1 MMIFRKIFAATF
13 IVTSI
18 VSCKPQAADTSNIN
32 DPFAGDYRMAGDSTV
47 YGLAC
52 KGSSDDAILLLPAD
66 GSDPVRYDIVSA
78 TRKNKVLGSVN
89 TGDRIALVPNKK
101 RANVADMVINLDE
114 LRGVWCYMVMPRM
127 RQDGHEQEQARGR
140 AKDSMADSLS
150 LSLLVPLEY
159 GFWLKSQGEAAS
171 VGYIRELNALADGNP
186 VTYPSLDYFV
196 KWQIW
201 NGKFVMASG
210 KPKYDKD
217 NTVDGYTDIKY
228 DTCSID
234 FLSHDSLALTDRNGT
249 RGYHRKKDASEV
261 NKKAQAVAAKHKK
274 AALRRNAL
282 P

>member
-1 MMIFRKIFAATF
+1 MIFRKIFVAIF
-13 IVTSI
+13 IVITI
-18 VSCKPQAADTSNIN
+18 VSCKRQAADTTNIN

-52 KGSSDDAILLLPAD
+52 KGSSDDAILLLPVD
-66 GSDPVRYDIVSA
+66 GSDPVRYDIFLA
-78 TRKNKVLGSVN
+78 TRRNKVLGSIN

-101 RANVADMVINLDE
+101 HANVADMVINLDE
-114 LRGVWCYMVMPRM
+114 LKGVWCYMVMPQM
-127 RQDGHEQEQARGR
+127 RQDSYEQEQVQDRT
-140 AKDSMADSLS
+140 KDSMADSLA
-150 LSLLVPLEY
+150 LSLFVPLEY

-171 VGYIRELNALADGNP
+171 VGYIRELNTLVDESP
-186 VTYPSLDYFV
+186 VIYPSLDYFI

-201 NGKFVMASG
+201 NGKFILASG

-217 NTVDGYTDIKY
+217 NTVDGYTDIRY

-249 RGYHRKKDASEV
+249 RCYYRKKDANEV
-261 NKKAQAVAAKHKK
+261 NKKAQAIADKHKK
-274 AALRRNAL
+274 AALRRNAQ

>member
-1 MMIFRKIFAATF
+1 MIFRKIFVAIF
-13 IVTSI
+13 IVITI
-18 VSCKPQAADTSNIN
+18 VSCKRQAADTTNIN

-66 GSDPVRYDIVSA
+66 GSDPVRYDIVLA
-78 TRKNKVLGSVN
+78 TRRNKVLGSIN

-101 RANVADMVINLDE
+101 HANVADMVINLDE
-114 LRGVWCYMVMPRM
+114 LKGVWCYMVMPQM
-127 RQDGHEQEQARGR
+127 RQDSYKQEQVQDRT
-140 AKDSMADSLS
+140 KDSMADSLA
-150 LSLLVPLEY
+150 LSLFVPLEY

-171 VGYIRELNALADGNP
+171 VGYIRELNTLVDESP
-186 VTYPSLDYFV
+186 VIYPLLDYFI

-201 NGKFVMASG
+201 NGKFILASG

-217 NTVDGYTDIKY
+217 NTVDGYTDIRY

-249 RGYHRKKDASEV
+249 RCYYRKKDANEV
-261 NKKAQAVAAKHKK
+261 NKKAQAIADKHKK
-274 AALRRNAL
+274 AALRRNAQ

>member
-171 VGYIRELNALADGNP
+171 VGYIRELNALADGTP

-210 KPKYDKD
+210 RPKYDKD

-261 NKKAQAVAAKHKK
+261 NKKAQAIAAKHKK

>member
-1 MMIFRKIFAATF
+1 MMIFRKIFVATF

-78 TRKNKVLGSVN
+78 TRRKKVLGSVN

-101 RANVADMVINLDE
+101 HANVADMVINLDE

-140 AKDSMADSLS
+140 AKDSKADSLS

-210 KPKYDKD
+210 RPKYDKD
-217 NTVDGYTDIKY
+217 NTVEGYTDIKY

-234 FLSHDSLALTDRNGT
+234 FLSHDSLALTDHNGT
-249 RGYHRKKDASEV
+249 RGYYRKKDASEV
-261 NKKAQAVAAKHKK
+261 NKKAQAIAAKHKK

>member
-171 VGYIRELNALADGNP
+171 VGYIRELNALADESP
-186 VTYPSLDYFV
+186 VAYPSLDYFV

-210 KPKYDKD
+210 RPKYDKD

-249 RGYHRKKDASEV
+249 RCYYRKKDASEV
-261 NKKAQAVAAKHKK
+261 NKKAQAIAAKHKK

>member
-1 MMIFRKIFAATF
+1 MIFRKIFAATF

-210 KPKYDKD
+210 RPKYDKD
-217 NTVDGYTDIKY
+217 NTVEGYTDIKY

-249 RGYHRKKDASEV
+249 RGYHRKRDASEV

>member
-1 MMIFRKIFAATF
+1 MIFRKIFVAIF
-13 IVTSI
+13 IVITI
-18 VSCKPQAADTSNIN
+18 VSCKRQAADTTNIN
-32 DPFAGDYRMAGDSTV
+32 DPFAGDYRMADDSTV

-66 GSDPVRYDIVSA
+66 GSDPVRYDIVLA
-78 TRKNKVLGSVN
+78 TRRNKVLGSIN

-101 RANVADMVINLDE
+101 HANVADMVINLDE
-114 LRGVWCYMVMPRM
+114 LKGVWCYMVMPQM
-127 RQDGHEQEQARGR
+127 RQDSYEQEQVQDRT
-140 AKDSMADSLS
+140 KDSMADSLAHS
-150 LSLLVPLEY
+150 LFVPLEY

-171 VGYIRELNALADGNP
+171 VGYIRELNTLVDESP
-186 VTYPSLDYFV
+186 VTYPSLDYFI

-201 NGKFVMASG
+201 NGKFILASG

-217 NTVDGYTDIKY
+217 NTVDGYTDIRY

-249 RGYHRKKDASEV
+249 RCYYRKKDANEV
-261 NKKAQAVAAKHKK
+261 NKKAQTIADKHKK
-274 AALRRNAL
+274 AALRRNAQ

>member
-1 MMIFRKIFAATF
+1 MIFRKIFAATF

-186 VTYPSLDYFV
+186 VTYPALDYFV

-210 KPKYDKD
+210 RPKYDKD

-249 RGYHRKKDASEV
+249 RGYHRKRDASEV

>member
-1 MMIFRKIFAATF
+1 MIFRKIFVAIF
-13 IVTSI
+13 IVITI
-18 VSCKPQAADTSNIN
+18 VSCKRQAADTTNIN

-66 GSDPVRYDIVSA
+66 GGDPVRYDIVLA
-78 TRKNKVLGSVN
+78 TRRNKVLGSIN

-101 RANVADMVINLDE
+101 HANVADMVINLDE
-114 LRGVWCYMVMPRM
+114 LKGVWCYMVMPQM
-127 RQDGHEQEQARGR
+127 RQDSYEQEQVQNRT
-140 AKDSMADSLS
+140 KDSMADSLA
-150 LSLLVPLEY
+150 LSLFVPLEY

-171 VGYIRELNALADGNP
+171 VGYIRELNTLVDESP
-186 VTYPSLDYFV
+186 VTYPSLDYFI

-201 NGKFVMASG
+201 NGKFILASG

-217 NTVDGYTDIKY
+217 NTVDGYTDIRY

-249 RGYHRKKDASEV
+249 RCYYRKKDANEV
-261 NKKAQAVAAKHKK
+261 NKKAQTIADKHKK
-274 AALRRNAL
+274 AALRRNAQ

>member
-1 MMIFRKIFAATF
+1 
-13 IVTSI
+13 
-18 VSCKPQAADTSNIN
+18 
-32 DPFAGDYRMAGDSTV
+32 MAGDSTV

-127 RQDGHEQEQARGR
+127 RQDGHEQEQVQNRT
-140 AKDSMADSLS
+140 KDSMADSLS

-210 KPKYDKD
+210 RPKYDKD

>member
-210 KPKYDKD
+210 RPKYDKD

-249 RGYHRKKDASEV
+249 RGYHRKRDASEV

>member
-1 MMIFRKIFAATF
+1 MIFRKIFVAIF
-13 IVTSI
+13 IVITI
-18 VSCKPQAADTSNIN
+18 VSCKRQAADTTNIN

-66 GSDPVRYDIVSA
+66 GSDPVRYDIVLA
-78 TRKNKVLGSVN
+78 TRRNKVLGSIN

-101 RANVADMVINLDE
+101 HANVADMVINLDE
-114 LRGVWCYMVMPRM
+114 LKGVWCYMVMPQM
-127 RQDGHEQEQARGR
+127 RQDSYEQVQVQDRT
-140 AKDSMADSLS
+140 KDSMADSLA
-150 LSLLVPLEY
+150 LSLFVPLEY

-171 VGYIRELNALADGNP
+171 VGYIRELNTLVDESP
-186 VTYPSLDYFV
+186 VIYPSLDYFI

-201 NGKFVMASG
+201 NGKFIFASG

-217 NTVDGYTDIKY
+217 NTVDGYTDIRY

-249 RGYHRKKDASEV
+249 RCYYRKKDANEV
-261 NKKAQAVAAKHKK
+261 NKKAQAIADKHKK
-274 AALRRNAL
+274 AALRRNAQ

>member
-1 MMIFRKIFAATF
+1 MMIFRKIFVAIF
-13 IVTSI
+13 IVITI
-18 VSCKPQAADTSNIN
+18 VSCKRQAADTTNIN

-66 GSDPVRYDIVSA
+66 GSDPVRYDIVLA
-78 TRKNKVLGSVN
+78 TRRNKVLGSIN

-101 RANVADMVINLDE
+101 HANVADMVINLDE
-114 LRGVWCYMVMPRM
+114 LKGVWCYMVMPQM
-127 RQDGHEQEQARGR
+127 RQDSYEQEQVQDRT
-140 AKDSMADSLS
+140 KDSMADSLA
-150 LSLLVPLEY
+150 LSLFVPLEY

-171 VGYIRELNALADGNP
+171 VGYIRELNTLVDESP
-186 VTYPSLDYFV
+186 VIYPSLDYFI

-201 NGKFVMASG
+201 NGKFILASG

-217 NTVDGYTDIKY
+217 NTVDGYTDIRY

-249 RGYHRKKDASEV
+249 RCYYRKKDANEV
-261 NKKAQAVAAKHKK
+261 NKKAQAIADKHKK
-274 AALRRNAL
+274 AALRRNAQ

>member
-1 MMIFRKIFAATF
+1 MIFRKIFVAIF
-13 IVTSI
+13 IVITI
-18 VSCKPQAADTSNIN
+18 VSCKRQAADTTNIN

-66 GSDPVRYDIVSA
+66 GSDPVRYDIVLA
-78 TRKNKVLGSVN
+78 TRRNKVLGSIN

-101 RANVADMVINLDE
+101 HANVADMVINLDE
-114 LRGVWCYMVMPRM
+114 LKGVWCYMVMPQM
-127 RQDGHEQEQARGR
+127 RQDSYEQEQVQDRT
-140 AKDSMADSLS
+140 KDSMADSLA
-150 LSLLVPLEY
+150 LSLFVPLEY

-171 VGYIRELNALADGNP
+171 VGYIRELNTLVDESP
-186 VTYPSLDYFV
+186 VIYPSLDYFI

-201 NGKFVMASG
+201 NGKFILASG

-217 NTVDGYTDIKY
+217 NTVDGYTDIRY

-249 RGYHRKKDASEV
+249 RCYYRKKDANEV
-261 NKKAQAVAAKHKK
+261 NKKAQAIADKHKK
-274 AALRRNAL
+274 PALRRNAQ

>member
-1 MMIFRKIFAATF
+1 MIFRKIFAATF

-127 RQDGHEQEQARGR
+127 RQDGHEKEQARGR

-186 VTYPSLDYFV
+186 VTYPALDYFV

-210 KPKYDKD
+210 RPKYDKD
-217 NTVDGYTDIKY
+217 NTVEGYTDIKY

>member
-171 VGYIRELNALADGNP
+171 VGYIRELNALADESP

-210 KPKYDKD
+210 RPKYDKD

-249 RGYHRKKDASEV
+249 RCYYRKKDASEV
-261 NKKAQAVAAKHKK
+261 NKKAQAIAAKHKK

>member
-1 MMIFRKIFAATF
+1 MIFRKIFVAIF
-13 IVTSI
+13 IVITI
-18 VSCKPQAADTSNIN
+18 VSCKRQAADTTNIN

-66 GSDPVRYDIVSA
+66 GSDPVRYDIVLA
-78 TRKNKVLGSVN
+78 TRRNKVLGSIN

-101 RANVADMVINLDE
+101 HANVADMVINLDE
-114 LRGVWCYMVMPRM
+114 LKGVWCYMVMPKM
-127 RQDGHEQEQARGR
+127 RQDSYEQEQVQDRT
-140 AKDSMADSLS
+140 KDSMADSLA
-150 LSLLVPLEY
+150 LSLFVPLEY

-171 VGYIRELNALADGNP
+171 VGYIRELNALVDESP
-186 VTYPSLDYFV
+186 VTYPSLDYFI

-201 NGKFVMASG
+201 NGKFILASG

-217 NTVDGYTDIKY
+217 NTVDGYTDIRY

-249 RGYHRKKDASEV
+249 RCYYRKKDANEV
-261 NKKAQAVAAKHKK
+261 NKKAQTIADKHKK
-274 AALRRNAL
+274 AALRRNTL

>member
-1 MMIFRKIFAATF
+1 MIFRKIFAATF

-210 KPKYDKD
+210 RPKYDKD

-261 NKKAQAVAAKHKK
+261 NKKAQAIAAKHKK

>member
-1 MMIFRKIFAATF
+1 MIFRKIFVAIF
-13 IVTSI
+13 IVITI
-18 VSCKPQAADTSNIN
+18 VSCKRQAADTTNIN

-66 GSDPVRYDIVSA
+66 GSDPVRYDIVLA
-78 TRKNKVLGSVN
+78 TRRNKVLGSIN

-101 RANVADMVINLDE
+101 HANVADMVINLDE
-114 LRGVWCYMVMPRM
+114 LKGVWCYMVMPQM
-127 RQDGHEQEQARGR
+127 RQDSYKQEQVQDRT
-140 AKDSMADSLS
+140 KDSMADSLA
-150 LSLLVPLEY
+150 LSLFVPLEY

-171 VGYIRELNALADGNP
+171 VGYIRELNTLVDESP
-186 VTYPSLDYFV
+186 VIYPLLDYFI

-201 NGKFVMASG
+201 NGKFILASG

-217 NTVDGYTDIKY
+217 NTVDGYTDIRY

-249 RGYHRKKDASEV
+249 RCYYRKKDANEV
-261 NKKAQAVAAKHKK
+261 NKKAQGIADKHKK
-274 AALRRNAL
+274 AALRRNAQ

>member
-1 MMIFRKIFAATF
+1 MIFRKIFAATF

-171 VGYIRELNALADGNP
+171 VGYIRELNTLVDESP
-186 VTYPSLDYFV
+186 VTYPSLDYFI

-210 KPKYDKD
+210 RPKYDKD

>member
-1 MMIFRKIFAATF
+1 MIFRKIFVAIF
-13 IVTSI
+13 IVITI
-18 VSCKPQAADTSNIN
+18 VSCKRQAADTTNIN

-66 GSDPVRYDIVSA
+66 GSDPVRYDIVLA
-78 TRKNKVLGSVN
+78 TRRNKVLGSIN

-101 RANVADMVINLDE
+101 HANVADMVINLDE
-114 LRGVWCYMVMPRM
+114 LKGVWCYMVMPQM
-127 RQDGHEQEQARGR
+127 RQDSYEQEQVQDRT
-140 AKDSMADSLS
+140 KDSMADSLA
-150 LSLLVPLEY
+150 LSLFVPLEY

-171 VGYIRELNALADGNP
+171 VGYIRELNTLVDESP
-186 VTYPSLDYFV
+186 VTYPSLDYFI

-201 NGKFVMASG
+201 NGKFILASG

-217 NTVDGYTDIKY
+217 NTVDGYTDIRY

-249 RGYHRKKDASEV
+249 RCYYRKKDANEV
-261 NKKAQAVAAKHKK
+261 NKKAQAIADKHKK
-274 AALRRNAL
+274 AALRRNAQ

>member
-1 MMIFRKIFAATF
+1 MIFRKIFAATF

-186 VTYPSLDYFV
+186 VTYPALDYFV

-210 KPKYDKD
+210 RPKYDKD
-217 NTVDGYTDIKY
+217 NTVEGYTDIKY

>member
-1 MMIFRKIFAATF
+1 MIFRKIFVAIF
-13 IVTSI
+13 IVITI
-18 VSCKPQAADTSNIN
+18 VSCKRQVADTTNIN

-66 GSDPVRYDIVSA
+66 GSDPVRYDIVLA
-78 TRKNKVLGSVN
+78 TRRNKVLGSIN

-101 RANVADMVINLDE
+101 HANVADMVINLDE
-114 LRGVWCYMVMPRM
+114 LKGVWCYMVMPQM
-127 RQDGHEQEQARGR
+127 RQDSYEQEQVQNHT
-140 AKDSMADSLS
+140 KDSMADSLA
-150 LSLLVPLEY
+150 LSLFVPLEY

-171 VGYIRELNALADGNP
+171 VGYIRELNTLVDESP
-186 VTYPSLDYFV
+186 VIYPSLDYFI

-201 NGKFVMASG
+201 NGKFILASG

-217 NTVDGYTDIKY
+217 NTVDGYTDIRY

-249 RGYHRKKDASEV
+249 RCYYRKKDANEV
-261 NKKAQAVAAKHKK
+261 NKKAQAIADKHKK
-274 AALRRNAL
+274 AALRRNAQ

>member
-1 MMIFRKIFAATF
+1 MIFRKIFVAIF
-13 IVTSI
+13 IVITI
-18 VSCKPQAADTSNIN
+18 VSCKRQAADTTNIN

-66 GSDPVRYDIVSA
+66 GSDPVRYDIVLA
-78 TRKNKVLGSVN
+78 TRRNKVLGSIN

-101 RANVADMVINLDE
+101 HANVADMVINLDE
-114 LRGVWCYMVMPRM
+114 LKGVWCYMVMPQM
-127 RQDGHEQEQARGR
+127 RQDSYKQEQVQDRT
-140 AKDSMADSLS
+140 KDSMADSLA
-150 LSLLVPLEY
+150 LSLFVPLEY

-171 VGYIRELNALADGNP
+171 VGYIRELNTLVDESP
-186 VTYPSLDYFV
+186 VTYPSLDYFI

-201 NGKFVMASG
+201 NGKFILASG

-217 NTVDGYTDIKY
+217 NTVDGYTDIRY

-249 RGYHRKKDASEV
+249 RCYYRKKDANEV
-261 NKKAQAVAAKHKK
+261 NKKAQTIADKHKK
-274 AALRRNAL
+274 AALRRNAQ

>member
-1 MMIFRKIFAATF
+1 MIFRKIFVAIF
-13 IVTSI
+13 IVITI
-18 VSCKPQAADTSNIN
+18 VSCKRQAADTTNIN

-66 GSDPVRYDIVSA
+66 GSDPVRYDIVLA
-78 TRKNKVLGSVN
+78 TRRNKVLGSIN

-101 RANVADMVINLDE
+101 HANVADMVINLDE
-114 LRGVWCYMVMPRM
+114 LKGVWCYMVMPQM
-127 RQDGHEQEQARGR
+127 RQDSYEQEQVQDRT
-140 AKDSMADSLS
+140 KDSMADSLA
-150 LSLLVPLEY
+150 LSLFVPLEY

-171 VGYIRELNALADGNP
+171 VGYIRELNTLVDESP
-186 VTYPSLDYFV
+186 VIYPSLDYFI

-201 NGKFVMASG
+201 NGKFIFASG

-217 NTVDGYTDIKY
+217 NTVDGYTDIRY

-249 RGYHRKKDASEV
+249 RCYYRKKDANEV
-261 NKKAQAVAAKHKK
+261 NKKAQAIADKHKK
-274 AALRRNAL
+274 AALRRNAQ

>member
-1 MMIFRKIFAATF
+1 MIFRKIFVAIF
-13 IVTSI
+13 IVITI
-18 VSCKPQAADTSNIN
+18 VSCKRQAADTTNIN

-66 GSDPVRYDIVSA
+66 GSDPVRYDIVLA
-78 TRKNKVLGSVN
+78 TRRNKVLGSIN

-101 RANVADMVINLDE
+101 HANVADMVINLDE
-114 LRGVWCYMVMPRM
+114 LKGVWCYMVMPQM
-127 RQDGHEQEQARGR
+127 RQDSYEQEQVQNRT
-140 AKDSMADSLS
+140 KDSMADSLA
-150 LSLLVPLEY
+150 LSLFVPLEY

-171 VGYIRELNALADGNP
+171 VGYIRELNTLVDESP
-186 VTYPSLDYFV
+186 VIYPSLDYFI

-201 NGKFVMASG
+201 NGKFILASG

-217 NTVDGYTDIKY
+217 NTVDGYTDIRY

-249 RGYHRKKDASEV
+249 RCYYRKKDANEV
-261 NKKAQAVAAKHKK
+261 NKKAQAIADKHKK
-274 AALRRNAL
+274 AALRRNAQ

>member
-1 MMIFRKIFAATF
+1 MIFRKIFVAIF
-13 IVTSI
+13 IVITI
-18 VSCKPQAADTSNIN
+18 VSCKRQAADTTNIN

-66 GSDPVRYDIVSA
+66 GSDPVRYDIVLA
-78 TRKNKVLGSVN
+78 TRRNKVLGSIN

-101 RANVADMVINLDE
+101 HANVADMVINLDE
-114 LRGVWCYMVMPRM
+114 LKGVWCYMVMPQM
-127 RQDGHEQEQARGR
+127 RQDSYEQEQIQNRT
-140 AKDSMADSLS
+140 KDSMADSLA
-150 LSLLVPLEY
+150 LSLFVPLEY

-171 VGYIRELNALADGNP
+171 VGYIRELNALVDESP
-186 VTYPSLDYFV
+186 VTYPSLDYFI

-201 NGKFVMASG
+201 NGKFILASG

-217 NTVDGYTDIKY
+217 NTVDGYTDIRY

-234 FLSHDSLALTDRNGT
+234 FLSPDSLALTDRNGT
-249 RGYHRKKDASEV
+249 RCYYRKKDANEV
-261 NKKAQAVAAKHKK
+261 NKKAQTIADKHKK

>member
-1 MMIFRKIFAATF
+1 MIFRKIFVAIF
-13 IVTSI
+13 IVITI
-18 VSCKPQAADTSNIN
+18 VSCKRQAADTTNIN

-66 GSDPVRYDIVSA
+66 GSDPVRYDIVLA
-78 TRKNKVLGSVN
+78 TRRNKVLGSIN

-101 RANVADMVINLDE
+101 HANVADMVINLDE
-114 LRGVWCYMVMPRM
+114 LKGVWCYMVMPQM
-127 RQDGHEQEQARGR
+127 RQDSYEQEQVQNRT
-140 AKDSMADSLS
+140 KDSMADSLA
-150 LSLLVPLEY
+150 LSLFVPLEY

-171 VGYIRELNALADGNP
+171 VGYIRELNTLVDESP
-186 VTYPSLDYFV
+186 VTYPSLDYFI

-201 NGKFVMASG
+201 NGKFILASG

-217 NTVDGYTDIKY
+217 NTVDGYTDIRY

-249 RGYHRKKDASEV
+249 RCYYRKKDANEV
-261 NKKAQAVAAKHKK
+261 NKKAQAIADKHKK
-274 AALRRNAL
+274 AALRRNAQ

>member
-1 MMIFRKIFAATF
+1 MMIFRKIFVAIF
-13 IVTSI
+13 IVITI
-18 VSCKPQAADTSNIN
+18 VSCKRQAADTTNIN

-66 GSDPVRYDIVSA
+66 GSDPVRYDIVLA
-78 TRKNKVLGSVN
+78 TRRNKVLGSIN

-101 RANVADMVINLDE
+101 HANVADMVINLDE
-114 LRGVWCYMVMPRM
+114 LKGVWCYMVMPQM
-127 RQDGHEQEQARGR
+127 RQDSYEQVQVQDRT
-140 AKDSMADSLS
+140 KDSMADSLA
-150 LSLLVPLEY
+150 LSLFVPLEY

-171 VGYIRELNALADGNP
+171 VGYIRELNTLVDESP
-186 VTYPSLDYFV
+186 VIYPSLDYFI

-201 NGKFVMASG
+201 NGKFIFASG

-217 NTVDGYTDIKY
+217 NTVDGYTDIRY

-249 RGYHRKKDASEV
+249 RCYYRKKDANEV
-261 NKKAQAVAAKHKK
+261 NKKAQAIADKHKK
-274 AALRRNAL
+274 AALRRNAQ

>member
-1 MMIFRKIFAATF
+1 MIFRKIFAATF

>member
-1 MMIFRKIFAATF
+1 MMIFRKIFVAIF
-13 IVTSI
+13 IVITI
-18 VSCKPQAADTSNIN
+18 VSCKRQAADTTNIN

-66 GSDPVRYDIVSA
+66 GSDPVRYDIVLA
-78 TRKNKVLGSVN
+78 TRRNKVLGSIN

-101 RANVADMVINLDE
+101 HANVADMVINLDE
-114 LRGVWCYMVMPRM
+114 LKGVWCYMVMPQM
-127 RQDGHEQEQARGR
+127 RQDSYEQEQVQDRT
-140 AKDSMADSLS
+140 KDSMADSLA
-150 LSLLVPLEY
+150 LSLFVPLEY

-171 VGYIRELNALADGNP
+171 VGYIRELNALVDESP
-186 VTYPSLDYFV
+186 VTYPSLDYFI

-201 NGKFVMASG
+201 NGKFILASG

-217 NTVDGYTDIKY
+217 NTVDGYTDIRY

-249 RGYHRKKDASEV
+249 RCYYRKKDANEV
-261 NKKAQAVAAKHKK
+261 NKKAQAIADKHKK
-274 AALRRNAL
+274 AALRRNAQ

>member
-1 MMIFRKIFAATF
+1 MIFRKIFVAIF
-13 IVTSI
+13 IVITI
-18 VSCKPQAADTSNIN
+18 VSCKRQAADTTNIN

-66 GSDPVRYDIVSA
+66 GSDPVRYDIVLA
-78 TRKNKVLGSVN
+78 TRRNKVLGSIN

-101 RANVADMVINLDE
+101 HANVADMVINLDE
-114 LRGVWCYMVMPRM
+114 LKGVWCYMVMPQM
-127 RQDGHEQEQARGR
+127 RQDSYEQEQVQDRT
-140 AKDSMADSLS
+140 KDSMADSLA
-150 LSLLVPLEY
+150 LSLFVPLEY

-171 VGYIRELNALADGNP
+171 VGYIRELNALVDESP
-186 VTYPSLDYFV
+186 VTYPSLDYFI

-201 NGKFVMASG
+201 NGKFILASG

-217 NTVDGYTDIKY
+217 NTVDGYTDIRY

-249 RGYHRKKDASEV
+249 RCYYRKKDANEV
-261 NKKAQAVAAKHKK
+261 NKKAQAIADKHKK
-274 AALRRNAL
+274 AALRRNAQ

>member
-171 VGYIRELNALADGNP
+171 VGYIRELNTLVDESP
-186 VTYPSLDYFV
+186 VTYPSLDYFI

-210 KPKYDKD
+210 RPKYDKD

>member
-1 MMIFRKIFAATF
+1 MIFRKIFVAIF
-13 IVTSI
+13 IVITI
-18 VSCKPQAADTSNIN
+18 VSCKRQAADTTNIN

-66 GSDPVRYDIVSA
+66 GSDPVRYDIVLA
-78 TRKNKVLGSVN
+78 TRRNKVLGSIN

-101 RANVADMVINLDE
+101 HANVADMVINLDE
-114 LRGVWCYMVMPRM
+114 LKGVWCYMVMPQM
-127 RQDGHEQEQARGR
+127 RQDSYEQEQVQNRT
-140 AKDSMADSLS
+140 KDSMADSLA
-150 LSLLVPLEY
+150 LSLFVPLEY

-171 VGYIRELNALADGNP
+171 VGYIRELNTLVDESP
-186 VTYPSLDYFV
+186 VIYPSLDYFI

-201 NGKFVMASG
+201 NGKFILASG

-217 NTVDGYTDIKY
+217 NTVDGYTDIRY

-249 RGYHRKKDASEV
+249 RCYYREKDANEV
-261 NKKAQAVAAKHKK
+261 NKKAQTIADKHKK
-274 AALRRNAL
+274 AALRRNAQ

>member
-127 RQDGHEQEQARGR
+127 RQDGHEKEQARGR

-186 VTYPSLDYFV
+186 VTYPALDYFV

-210 KPKYDKD
+210 RPKYDKD
-217 NTVDGYTDIKY
+217 NTVEGYTDIKY

>member
-1 MMIFRKIFAATF
+1 MIFRKIFVAIF
-13 IVTSI
+13 IVITI
-18 VSCKPQAADTSNIN
+18 VSCKRQAADTTNIN

-66 GSDPVRYDIVSA
+66 GSDPVRYDIVLA
-78 TRKNKVLGSVN
+78 TRRNKVLGSIN

-101 RANVADMVINLDE
+101 HANVADMVINLDE
-114 LRGVWCYMVMPRM
+114 LKGVWCYMVMPQM
-127 RQDGHEQEQARGR
+127 RQDSYEQEQVQDRT
-140 AKDSMADSLS
+140 KDSMADSLAHS
-150 LSLLVPLEY
+150 LFVPLEY

-171 VGYIRELNALADGNP
+171 VGYIRELNTLVDESP
-186 VTYPSLDYFV
+186 VTYPSLDYFI

-201 NGKFVMASG
+201 NGKFILASG

-217 NTVDGYTDIKY
+217 NTVDGYTDIRY

-249 RGYHRKKDASEV
+249 RCYYRKKDANEV
-261 NKKAQAVAAKHKK
+261 NKKAQTIADKHKK
-274 AALRRNAL
+274 AALRRNAQ

>member
-1 MMIFRKIFAATF
+1 MIFRKIFVAIF
-13 IVTSI
+13 IVITI
-18 VSCKPQAADTSNIN
+18 VSCKRQAADTTNIN

-66 GSDPVRYDIVSA
+66 GSDPVRYDIVLA
-78 TRKNKVLGSVN
+78 TRRNKVLGSIN

-101 RANVADMVINLDE
+101 HANVADMVINLDE
-114 LRGVWCYMVMPRM
+114 LKGVWCYMVMPQM
-127 RQDGHEQEQARGR
+127 RQDSFEQEQVQNRT
-140 AKDSMADSLS
+140 KDSMADSLA
-150 LSLLVPLEY
+150 LSLFVPLEY

-171 VGYIRELNALADGNP
+171 VGYIRELNTLVDESP
-186 VTYPSLDYFV
+186 VTYPSLDYFI

-201 NGKFVMASG
+201 NGKFILASG

-217 NTVDGYTDIKY
+217 NTVDGYTDIRY

-249 RGYHRKKDASEV
+249 RCYYRKKDANEV
-261 NKKAQAVAAKHKK
+261 NKKAQAIADKHKK
-274 AALRRNAL
+274 AALRRNAQ

>member
-1 MMIFRKIFAATF
+1 MIFRKIFVAIF
-13 IVTSI
+13 IVITI
-18 VSCKPQAADTSNIN
+18 VSCKRQAADTTNIN

-66 GSDPVRYDIVSA
+66 GSDPVRYDIVLA
-78 TRKNKVLGSVN
+78 TRRNKVLGSIN

-101 RANVADMVINLDE
+101 HANVADMVINLDE
-114 LRGVWCYMVMPRM
+114 LKGVWCYMVMPQM
-127 RQDGHEQEQARGR
+127 RQDSYEQEQVQNRT
-140 AKDSMADSLS
+140 KDSMADSLA
-150 LSLLVPLEY
+150 LSLFVPLEY

-171 VGYIRELNALADGNP
+171 VGYIRELNTLVDESP
-186 VTYPSLDYFV
+186 VTYPSLDYFI

-201 NGKFVMASG
+201 NGKFILASG

-217 NTVDGYTDIKY
+217 NTVDGYTDIRY

-249 RGYHRKKDASEV
+249 RCYYRKKDANEV
-261 NKKAQAVAAKHKK
+261 NKKAQAIADKHKK
-274 AALRRNAL
+274 AVLRRNAQ